1 MEKTQA
7 GKRDNPKVFLGAQN
21 DKDKSSENNSLI
33 LEVSI
38 PLGVNPS
45 FSPRLAEKKRNVYEQ
60 QAVLDKARIHLEQ
73 TIFQVQQQLTSAQQ

>member
-38 PLGVNPS
+38 PLGVNPG